1 MKNQNN
7 IIMES
12 IPEKCEYGNMELDHI
27 DYDEETNIVHAYFI
41 RPIKSSYKISEVF
54 YVICL

>member
-7 IIMES
+7 IIMEG

-41 RPIKSSYKISEVF
+41 RPIKSLIMKFTIKSNENN
-54 YVICL
+54 